1 MLMGSYKRYILPS
14 LVLISL
20 VGIAVGFRS
29 FFMTNI
35 IEPIAV
41 LCWALWRIIASV
53 NQSIYWMIL
62 IVICLI
68 LVLRL
73 VPVEKDNRPNP
84 IYTYRYKAPNRVQYW
99 QTLINE
105 SMLGREEGER
115 LRGNLENL
123 FTSVNAKPGRT
134 GSKDSDEVTA
144 KGQRQLSLRATRFLF
159 PQKQSEEPFFLD
171 HRLDIKSLIPKRL
184 QRWARK
190 FVPQDTTT
198 IAEILE
204 YMETEMEM
212 SHAGQSLDR
221 DHN

>member
-1 MLMGSYKRYILPS
+1 MDGHKRYILPL
-14 LVLISL
+14 LVLISIA
-20 VGIAVGFRS
+20 GIAVGFRS
-29 FFMTNI
+29 FFMANI

-41 LCWALWRIIASV
+41 LFWAFWRIIISV
-53 NQSIYWMIL
+53 NQNIYWMIL
-62 IVICLI
+62 IIICLM

-73 VPVEKDNRPNP
+73 VPIEKDSLPNP
-84 IYTYRYKAPNRVQYW
+84 AYTYKYRSPNRVEYW

-105 SMLGREEGER
+105 SILGREGGER
-115 LRGNLENL
+115 LRVNLENL
-123 FTSVNAKPGRT
+123 LASVNAKSGRI
-134 GSKDSDEVTA
+134 GLKDSDEVIA

-159 PQKQSEEPFFLD
+159 PQKQSEGAFFPD

-184 QRWARK
+184 QGWAGK

-212 SHAGQSLDR
+212 SHDGQSLNA

>member
-1 MLMGSYKRYILPS
+1 MDSRKRYILPL

-20 VGIAVGFRS
+20 AGIAVGFRS
-29 FFMTNI
+29 FFMANI

-41 LCWALWRIIASV
+41 LFWAFWRVIVSV
-53 NQSIYWMIL
+53 NQNIYWMIL
-62 IVICLI
+62 IVICLM

-73 VPVEKDNRPNP
+73 VPTEKDNLPNP
-84 IYTYRYKAPNRVQYW
+84 AYTYKYKSPNRVEYW

-105 SMLGREEGER
+105 SILGREEGER

-123 FTSVNAKPGRT
+123 FTSVNAESGRT
-134 GSKDSDEVTA
+134 GSKDSDEVIA
-144 KGQRQLSLRATRFLF
+144 KGQRQLSLRATRLLF
-159 PQKQSEEPFFLD
+159 PQKRTEGAFFQD

-184 QRWARK
+184 QRWAGK
-190 FVPQDTTT
+190 FVPQDTTA

-204 YMETEMEM
+204 YMENEMEM
-212 SHAGQSLDR
+212 SHDGQSLDS